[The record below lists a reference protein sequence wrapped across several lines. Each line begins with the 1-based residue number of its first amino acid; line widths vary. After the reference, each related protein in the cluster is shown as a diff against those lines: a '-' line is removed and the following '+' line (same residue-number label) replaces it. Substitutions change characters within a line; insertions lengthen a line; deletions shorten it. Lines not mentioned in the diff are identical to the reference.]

1 MRSPVSVVLLLGLFC
16 LSVTSIPAGY
26 PVANPY
32 SLVYSDY
39 PLPYH
44 NGYAQPY
51 QATYQTGYQPGY
63 QYYPS
68 GYQPGY
74 PGGHQTLVV
83 GLGSHGGHVLF
94 PTRVPNARPVLVPL
108 VPVVQQQ
115 QPSRRPEFPDRQDR
129 PLVVNPKQVIR
140 AEEPDNRRHS
150 TGRHEPEEVIDV
162 IVDRKPVTAQ

>member
-1 MRSPVSVVLLLGLFC
+1 MSVSVVLLLGLFC

-32 SLVYSDY
+32 SLVHSDY

-44 NGYAQPY
+44 NGYPQPY

-63 QYYPS
+63 QS
-68 GYQPGY
+68 FQSAYQPGY
-74 PGGHQTLVV
+74 LGGYQTVVV

-94 PTRVPNARPVLVPL
+94 PTRGPNAHPVLVPL

-115 QPSRRPEFPDRQDR
+115 QPSRQPQFPDRQDR
-129 PLVVNPKQVIR
+129 PLVVNPNQVIR
-140 AEEPDNRRHS
+140 AEAPDNRRHS
-150 TGRHEPEEVIDV
+150 NGRQEPEEVIDV

>member
-16 LSVTSIPAGY
+16 LSVTSTPAGY
-26 PVANPY
+26 PVASPY

-51 QATYQTGYQPGY
+51 QTTYQTLYHP
-63 QYYPS
+63 

-74 PGGHQTLVV
+74 PGGHQTVVV

-94 PTRVPNARPVLVPL
+94 PTTVPNARPVLVPL

-115 QPSRRPEFPDRQDR
+115 QPSRRPQFPDRQDR

-150 TGRHEPEEVIDV
+150 TGRQEPEVIDV
-162 IVDRKPVTAQ
+162 IVDRKHVTAQ